1 MATDYKALWY
11 NERQRIKRF
20 IQSAEKRGF
29 RFPSHVIPEP
39 PKRITSASV
48 TRLKKMTPSSLYK
61 KAKYYD
67 PITDSLLSGT
77 AGRKIERSKAA
88 RKAAITRSKMRTI
101 LTRTLAGSPPND
113 VDEVL
118 KNIDVIIAKWD
129 VSDTGL
135 KNYEHWKANAMRSD
149 HRTLK
154 NILEGAI
161 ARDGR
166 RAIATRLASRA
177 EEVNQWVM
185 DILYNTSDREKS
197 ANELV
202 WFATLLKGE
211 ALTES
216 EKQAAA
222 EIEMEFEYEDSI

>member
-1 MATDYKALWY
+1 M
-11 NERQRIKRF
+11 
-20 IQSAEKRGF
+20 
-29 RFPSHVIPEP
+29 
-39 PKRITSASV
+39 
-48 TRLKKMTPSSLYK
+48 
-61 KAKYYD
+61 
-67 PITDSLLSGT
+67 
-77 AGRKIERSKAA
+77 
-88 RKAAITRSKMRTI
+88 
-101 LTRTLAGSPPND
+101 
-113 VDEVL
+113 DEIL
-118 KNIDVIIAKWD
+118 KNIEIIIAKWD

-166 RAIATRLASRA
+166 RVVATRLASRA
-177 EEVNQWVM
+177 EEVNQWIM
-185 DILYNTSDREKS
+185 DVLYNTSDREKS

-216 EKQAAA
+216 EKQSAA

>member
-1 MATDYKALWY
+1 MTNDYKALWY

-20 IQSAEKRGF
+20 IKSAEERGF
-29 RFPSHVIPEP
+29 RFPPHVIPEP

-48 TRLKKMTPSSLYK
+48 SRLKKMTPPSLYK
-61 KAKYYD
+61 RAKYYD

-77 AGRKIERSKAA
+77 AGRKIERSKSA
-88 RKAAITRSKMRTI
+88 RKAALTRSKMRTNI
-101 LTRTLAGSPPND
+101 TRTLAGSPPND
-113 VDEVL
+113 VDEIL
-118 KNIDVIIAKWD
+118 KNIEIIIAKWD

-166 RAIATRLASRA
+166 RVVATRLASRA

-185 DILYNTSDREKS
+185 DVLYNTSDREKA

-222 EIEMEFEYEDSI
+222 EIEMEFEYEDPV